1 MLHVSPLR
9 YIAGVKTAAIP
20 AVRVEPALR
29 DQLQQVLRAGESVS
43 SFVEHCVREAVE
55 RRYEDAAFV
64 ARGLASIDAAK
75 RSRQLVPAAAVMDRL
90 QARLDSAQRKPRR
103 SR

>member
-1 MLHVSPLR
+1 M
-9 YIAGVKTAAIP
+9 KTAAIP

-29 DQLQQVLRAGESVS
+29 DQLPQVLRGGETKS
-43 SFVEHCVREAVE
+43 SFAEHCVREAVD
-55 RRYEDAAFV
+55 RRNEDAAFV
-64 ARGLASIDAAK
+64 ARGLASIDATK
-75 RSRQLVPAAAVMDRL
+75 RSSQLVPAAAVMDRL